1 MQRLINN
8 YKLFP
13 SLEVRLLLAPP
24 GITPDQTAI
33 TDGQIMFSGVL
44 DAICTKHG
52 AGCVSRRISTS
63 GPGQALYATLNLP
76 ADAAKAL
83 QAEAAEKGGF
93 LIVPLPLSLELIPL
107 QLLAP
112 QWQPQSGDEPVERT
126 FRVGGATGETK
137 ETLPSFLT
145 LLASRSDQFP
155 CITPSAI
162 RAEQKAETGGD
173 QRAVPGCFLITGTV
187 PASSLTAQ
195 ASYAWFDFAPAAATP
210 AAAKPAAAK
219 PGAAPATPASCFRVT
234 CSRLYASPATTAP
247 PA

>member
-1 MQRLINN
+1 
-8 YKLFP
+8 
-13 SLEVRLLLAPP
+13 
-24 GITPDQTAI
+24 
-33 TDGQIMFSGVL
+33 MFSGVL

-126 FRVGGATGETK
+126 FRVGGATGGNQGDAAVVSDSAGLAFGPVPVHHPLRDPGGAEGRDRWRPARRPRV
-137 ETLPSFLT
+137 LPHHGH
-145 LLASRSDQFP
+145 
-155 CITPSAI
+155 
-162 RAEQKAETGGD
+162 RARLVAHG
-173 QRAVPGCFLITGTV
+173 PGVLCLV
-187 PASSLTAQ
+187 
-195 ASYAWFDFAPAAATP
+195 
-210 AAAKPAAAK
+210 
-219 PGAAPATPASCFRVT
+219 
-234 CSRLYASPATTAP
+234 
-247 PA
+247 